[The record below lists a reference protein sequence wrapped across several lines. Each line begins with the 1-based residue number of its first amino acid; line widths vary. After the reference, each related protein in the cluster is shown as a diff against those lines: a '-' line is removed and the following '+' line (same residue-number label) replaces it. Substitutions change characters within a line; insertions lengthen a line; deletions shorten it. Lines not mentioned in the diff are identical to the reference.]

1 MKAEMISRRAE
12 APPAAAS
19 SHDRILQ
26 AAKSLFASKGY
37 ENTSTVAI
45 ARLAGTSESQLM
57 KHFDSKEGLLEA
69 IFEQAWQKMNWGVR
83 QAIQG
88 LPSPTDK
95 LSALVGVMI
104 TALEKDRDL
113 KLLMLLEG
121 RRIRK
126 EGHMVL
132 LTQGYQEFVR
142 LLDGVLRK
150 MRAARQLRSDVHLEG
165 IRSALMGSF
174 EGLMRDQLLGKLV
187 GYPAHY
193 SSKELRGIF
202 NVVLASFTAST
213 VPSRD

>member
-1 MKAEMISRRAE
+1 MKRGMISRRAE
-12 APPAAAS
+12 APPTASS

-57 KHFDSKEGLLEA
+57 KHFGSKEGLLEA

-88 LPSPTDK
+88 LPSPVEK
-95 LSALVGVMI
+95 LSALVGLMI
-104 TALEKDRDL
+104 TALERDPDL

-142 LLDGVLRK
+142 LLDGVLRE
-150 MRAARQLRSDVHLEG
+150 MRAAGQLRADVHLEG

-174 EGLMRDQLLGKLV
+174 EGLMRDQLLGKRV

-193 SSKELRGIF
+193 SSKELREIF
-202 NVVLASFTAST
+202 SVVLASFTART